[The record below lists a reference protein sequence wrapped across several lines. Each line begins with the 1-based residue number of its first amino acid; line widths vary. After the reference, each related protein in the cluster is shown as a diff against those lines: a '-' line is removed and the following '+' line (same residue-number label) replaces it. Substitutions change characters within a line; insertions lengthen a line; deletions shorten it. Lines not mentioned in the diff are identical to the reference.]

1 MSQTYNAKR
10 VRNFT
15 KLSLLIHLQV
25 FPLKYFFLIIPNRNT
40 LFARFFSFY
49 LFFCRPR
56 AFLPRFCGGS
66 AAEARRINY
75 SADFSE
81 AVCDFSF
88 ALFIN
93 AQNSG
98 LGVSGV
104 EVNSGWN
111 CTPTKKG

>member
-1 MSQTYNAKR
+1 MQTPQKTAFYCRFAAKHKK
-10 VRNFT
+10 NE
-15 KLSLLIHLQV
+15 
-25 FPLKYFFLIIPNRNT
+25 
-40 LFARFFSFY
+40 LFRPFFSF
-49 LFFCRPR
+49 LFVFLPPARVFA
-56 AFLPRFCGGS
+56 AFLRGGG

>member
-1 MSQTYNAKR
+1 MQTPQKTAFYCRFAARHKKNE
-10 VRNFT
+10 
-15 KLSLLIHLQV
+15 LLPPV
-25 FPLKYFFLIIPNRNT
+25 FFFLFVF
-40 LFARFFSFY
+40 FAACAC
-49 LFFCRPR
+49 FCHVF
-56 AFLPRFCGGS
+56 AGGGG

>member
-1 MSQTYNAKR
+1 MQTPQKTAFYCRFAAKHKKNELFR
-10 VRNFT
+10 PF
-15 KLSLLIHLQV
+15 
-25 FPLKYFFLIIPNRNT
+25 FFFLFVFFAAR
-40 LFARFFSFY
+40 ARF
-49 LFFCRPR
+49 CRVF
-56 AFLPRFCGGS
+56 AGGG
-66 AAEARRINY
+66 AAGARRINY

>member
-1 MSQTYNAKR
+1 MQTPQKTAFYCRFAAKHKKNELFR
-10 VRNFT
+10 PF
-15 KLSLLIHLQV
+15 
-25 FPLKYFFLIIPNRNT
+25 FP
-40 LFARFFSFY
+40 FFSF
-49 LFFCRPR
+49 LFVVFAARARFCRVFAGAPR
-56 AFLPRFCGGS
+56 K
-66 AAEARRINY
+66 RRINY

>member
-1 MSQTYNAKR
+1 MQTPQKTAFYCRFAARHKKNELFR
-10 VRNFT
+10 PF
-15 KLSLLIHLQV
+15 
-25 FPLKYFFLIIPNRNT
+25 FFFLFVFFAAR
-40 LFARFFSFY
+40 ARF
-49 LFFCRPR
+49 CRVF
-56 AFLPRFCGGS
+56 AGGGD
-66 AAEARRINY
+66 AAGARRINY

>member
-1 MSQTYNAKR
+1 MQTPQKTAFYCRFAVMHKKNELFR
-10 VRNFT
+10 
-15 KLSLLIHLQV
+15 
-25 FPLKYFFLIIPNRNT
+25 PFFL
-40 LFARFFSFY
+40 FY
-49 LFFCRPR
+49 LFFLPPARVF
-56 AFLPRFCGGS
+56 ATFLRGGG
-66 AAEARRINY
+66 AAGARRINY

>member
-1 MSQTYNAKR
+1 MQTPQKTAFYCRFAAKHKKNELFR
-10 VRNFT
+10 
-15 KLSLLIHLQV
+15 
-25 FPLKYFFLIIPNRNT
+25 PFFFFFICFFAAR
-40 LFARFFSFY
+40 ARF
-49 LFFCRPR
+49 CRVF
-56 AFLPRFCGGS
+56 AGGS

>member
-1 MSQTYNAKR
+1 MQTPQKTAFYCRFAAKHKKNELFR
-10 VRNFT
+10 PFFYF
-15 KLSLLIHLQV
+15 LFV
-25 FPLKYFFLIIPNRNT
+25 FLAAR
-40 LFARFFSFY
+40 ARF
-49 LFFCRPR
+49 CRVF
-56 AFLPRFCGGS
+56 AGGG

>member
-1 MSQTYNAKR
+1 MKAQFL
-10 VRNFT
+10 NFI
-15 KLSLLIHLQV
+15 LIFHYENCV
-25 FPLKYFFLIIPNRNT
+25 FFRFFLFICFFAAR
-40 LFARFFSFY
+40 ARF
-49 LFFCRPR
+49 CRIF
-56 AFLPRFCGGS
+56 AGGG

>member
-1 MSQTYNAKR
+1 MQTPQKTAFYCRFAAKHKKNELFR
-10 VRNFT
+10 PF
-15 KLSLLIHLQV
+15 
-25 FPLKYFFLIIPNRNT
+25 FFFLFVF
-40 LFARFFSFY
+40 FAACAC
-49 LFFCRPR
+49 FCHVF
-56 AFLPRFCGGS
+56 AGGGG

>member
-1 MSQTYNAKR
+1 MQTPQKTAFYCRFAAMHKKKR
-10 VRNFT
+10 AF
-15 KLSLLIHLQV
+15 SPV
-25 FPLKYFFLIIPNRNT
+25 FFFLFVFFAAR
-40 LFARFFSFY
+40 ARF
-49 LFFCRPR
+49 CRVF
-56 AFLPRFCGGS
+56 AGGG
-66 AAEARRINY
+66 AAEARRIIY

>member
-1 MSQTYNAKR
+1 MPYANAAENRFLLPFCRKAQKKR
-10 VRNFT
+10 AF
-15 KLSLLIHLQV
+15 SPV
-25 FPLKYFFLIIPNRNT
+25 FSFLFVFFAAR
-40 LFARFFSFY
+40 ARFSRVF
-49 LFFCRPR
+49 
-56 AFLPRFCGGS
+56 AGG
-66 AAEARRINY
+66 AAETRRINY

>member
-1 MSQTYNAKR
+1 MQTPQKTAFYCRFAVMHKKTS
-10 VRNFT
+10 F
-15 KLSLLIHLQV
+15 
-25 FPLKYFFLIIPNRNT
+25 
-40 LFARFFSFY
+40 FARFFIFY

-56 AFLPRFCGGS
+56 AFLPRFFGGS

>member
-1 MSQTYNAKR
+1 MQTPQKTAFYCRFAARHKKNE
-10 VRNFT
+10 
-15 KLSLLIHLQV
+15 
-25 FPLKYFFLIIPNRNT
+25 
-40 LFARFFSFY
+40 LFRPFFSFY
-49 LFFCRPR
+49 LFFLPPARVFA
-56 AFLPRFCGGS
+56 AFLRGG
-66 AAEARRINY
+66 AAEAPRINY

>member
-1 MSQTYNAKR
+1 MPYANAAENRFLLPFCRNAQKKR
-10 VRNFT
+10 AF
-15 KLSLLIHLQV
+15 SPV
-25 FPLKYFFLIIPNRNT
+25 FSV
-40 LFARFFSFY
+40 FSF
-49 LFFCRPR
+49 LFVVFAARVF
-56 AFLPRFCGGS
+56 AGGG

>member
-1 MSQTYNAKR
+1 MQTPQKTAFYCRFAAMHKKNE
-10 VRNFT
+10 
-15 KLSLLIHLQV
+15 
-25 FPLKYFFLIIPNRNT
+25 
-40 LFARFFSFY
+40 LFRPFFSFY
-49 LFFCRPR
+49 LFFLPPARVFA
-56 AFLPRFCGGS
+56 AFLQGD
-66 AAEARRINY
+66 AAGTRRINY

>member
-1 MSQTYNAKR
+1 MQTPQKTAFYCRFAAKHKK
-10 VRNFT
+10 NE
-15 KLSLLIHLQV
+15 
-25 FPLKYFFLIIPNRNT
+25 
-40 LFARFFSFY
+40 LFRPFFSFY

-56 AFLPRFCGGS
+56 AFLPRFCGGG

>member
-1 MSQTYNAKR
+1 MQT
-10 VRNFT
+10 
-15 KLSLLIHLQV
+15 LQKTA
-25 FPLKYFFLIIPNRNT
+25 FYCRFAAMHKKNE
-40 LFARFFSFY
+40 LFRPFFSFY
-49 LFFCRPR
+49 LFFLPPARVFA

-66 AAEARRINY
+66 AADARRINY

>member
-1 MSQTYNAKR
+1 MPYANAAENR
-10 VRNFT
+10 F
-15 KLSLLIHLQV
+15 LLPFCREAQKKTS
-25 FPLKYFFLIIPNRNT
+25 F
-40 LFARFFSFY
+40 FARFFLFIS
-49 LFFCRPR
+49 FFCRPR
-56 AFLPRFCGGS
+56 AFLPRFCRVFAGG

>member
-1 MSQTYNAKR
+1 MQTPQKTAFYCRFAARYKKNE
-10 VRNFT
+10 
-15 KLSLLIHLQV
+15 
-25 FPLKYFFLIIPNRNT
+25 
-40 LFARFFSFY
+40 LFRPFFSF
-49 LFFCRPR
+49 LFVFLPPARVFA
-56 AFLPRFCGGS
+56 AFLLRGG

>member
-1 MSQTYNAKR
+1 MPYANAAENR
-10 VRNFT
+10 F
-15 KLSLLIHLQV
+15 LLPFCRETQ
-25 FPLKYFFLIIPNRNT
+25 KNE
-40 LFARFFSFY
+40 LFRPFFSFY
-49 LFFCRPR
+49 LFFLPPARVFA
-56 AFLPRFCGGS
+56 AFLQGGG

>member
-1 MSQTYNAKR
+1 MQTPQKTAFYCRFAARHKKNE
-10 VRNFT
+10 
-15 KLSLLIHLQV
+15 
-25 FPLKYFFLIIPNRNT
+25 
-40 LFARFFSFY
+40 LFRPFFSFY
-49 LFFCRPR
+49 LFFLPP
-56 AFLPRFCGGS
+56 AFLRGRRGG

-75 SADFSE
+75 SALFSE

>member
-1 MSQTYNAKR
+1 MPYANAAENRFLLPFCREAQKKR
-10 VRNFT
+10 AF
-15 KLSLLIHLQV
+15 SPV
-25 FPLKYFFLIIPNRNT
+25 FSVFFFLFVF
-40 LFARFFSFY
+40 FAARTR
-49 LFFCRPR
+49 FCRVF
-56 AFLPRFCGGS
+56 AGGG

>member
-1 MSQTYNAKR
+1 MPYANAAENRFLLPFCRKAQKKR
-10 VRNFT
+10 AFSPV
-15 KLSLLIHLQV
+15 
-25 FPLKYFFLIIPNRNT
+25 FFLFICFFAAR
-40 LFARFFSFY
+40 ARF
-49 LFFCRPR
+49 CRVF
-56 AFLPRFCGGS
+56 AGGG

>member
-1 MSQTYNAKR
+1 MQTPQKTAFYCRFAAMHKKNELFR
-10 VRNFT
+10 PF
-15 KLSLLIHLQV
+15 
-25 FPLKYFFLIIPNRNT
+25 FFFLFVF
-40 LFARFFSFY
+40 FAACAC
-49 LFFCRPR
+49 FCHVF
-56 AFLPRFCGGS
+56 AGGG

>member
-1 MSQTYNAKR
+1 MQTPQKTAFYCRFAAKHKK
-10 VRNFT
+10 NE
-15 KLSLLIHLQV
+15 
-25 FPLKYFFLIIPNRNT
+25 
-40 LFARFFSFY
+40 LFRPFFSF
-49 LFFCRPR
+49 LFVFFAARARFCRVF
-56 AFLPRFCGGS
+56 AGGG

>member
-1 MSQTYNAKR
+1 MPYANAAENRFLLPFCREAQKKR
-10 VRNFT
+10 AF
-15 KLSLLIHLQV
+15 SPV
-25 FPLKYFFLIIPNRNT
+25 FFFFICFFAAR
-40 LFARFFSFY
+40 ARF
-49 LFFCRPR
+49 CRVF
-56 AFLPRFCGGS
+56 AGGG
-66 AAEARRINY
+66 AAEARLMNY

>member
-1 MSQTYNAKR
+1 MQTPQKTAFYCRFAAKHKK
-10 VRNFT
+10 NE
-15 KLSLLIHLQV
+15 
-25 FPLKYFFLIIPNRNT
+25 
-40 LFARFFSFY
+40 LFRPFFSFY
-49 LFFCRPR
+49 LFFLPPARVFA
-56 AFLPRFCGGS
+56 AFLRGRRGC

-81 AVCDFSF
+81 EVCDFSF

>member
-1 MSQTYNAKR
+1 MPYANAAENR
-10 VRNFT
+10 F
-15 KLSLLIHLQV
+15 LLPFCREAQ
-25 FPLKYFFLIIPNRNT
+25 KNE
-40 LFARFFSFY
+40 LFRPFFSF
-49 LFFCRPR
+49 LFVFFAARARFCRIFA
-56 AFLPRFCGGS
+56 AFLQGGG